1 MLLCIKFPYS
11 LFDNKYENKVVII
24 MSKNVLNERE
34 MSPAENAWEEYKDL
48 ITISLPK
55 RIKIINHK
63 LQNSGQTIF
72 SSEVLSEFEQV
83 RTRLKNLED
92 QYKLNES
99 FKSVPTKSSKKI
111 KKSQLKQMI
120 NECVEQALNL

>member
-1 MLLCIKFPYS
+1 
-11 LFDNKYENKVVII
+11 

-34 MSPAENAWEEYKDL
+34 LSPAENAWKEYEYL
-48 ITISLPK
+48 VTISLPK
-55 RIKIINHK
+55 RIKIINQK
-63 LQNSGQTIF
+63 LQNYGQTIF
-72 SSEVLSEFEQV
+72 CSEVLSEFEQV